1 MNNQERR
8 KLQALIRKHVA
19 AEVAL
24 SWSGAQDPSDRKI
37 IEQEAKDA
45 KRACYAYLSLLV
57 K

>member
-8 KLQALIRKHVA
+8 KLQSLIRKHVA